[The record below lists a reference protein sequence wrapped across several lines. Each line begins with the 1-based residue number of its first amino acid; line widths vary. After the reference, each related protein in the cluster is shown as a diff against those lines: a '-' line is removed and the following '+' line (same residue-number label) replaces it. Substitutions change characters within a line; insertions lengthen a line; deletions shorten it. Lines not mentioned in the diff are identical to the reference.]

1 MKMDKKISA
10 AFVTMLFILGII
22 AVPVSAH
29 FTMGNHLPAYPFRS
43 QHFDPH
49 QMGPVGYVF
58 PGGGLFSLGAPGWY
72 WGSGQYPGYQSP
84 WPYWTSGVN
93 NPFPSQGPMGWY
105 QLDANNYAPFGAILT
120 STIKAGTK
128 FVSMW
133 EAFKKGQPG
142 GASDNPTIESLEV
155 EHQTRGD
162 LLVAFNVTRSWKQEM
177 RSRGLTAPGANQ
189 PQNAVNFTRIEFW
202 VPPEFTNI
210 NRQNI
215 VCSWTN
221 NYDLVTISTRR
232 HEDATGPYWKR
243 VRILTDTSPFGSAD
257 QRTYDKMDDAPD
269 SWLDKGVSTPNGP
282 FAFSPWKTFG
292 NITFSL
298 LPQNPTAEPALWS
311 FSDEWYYIRI
321 NDVIAPTIAG
331 AYFFKFTSLSTVDRS
346 LFGSGKVWAGMNVFP
361 TANYPVVL
369 VKGEVDPAII
379 TGTVRYGGW
388 NTSLYGSP
396 IEAPGRVRAVGIAD
410 DPYTGKS
417 TGRPVEARGYF
428 DLKWKGH
435 YEVEGVA
442 PGVYDI
448 YASAAGYPEM
458 KIASNVKILKG
469 QSYHVDGY
477 LIPGV
482 QIRGTVFSKC
492 GTGEV
497 PFPLKGADGNIKI
510 ELYRSLEDATS
521 MLPGGNTF
529 KAATWSPIGDGATN
543 WYNSFTDVSYAG
555 DYGWAFPWGAW
566 PNSPGQTSPTITSSL
581 EPTAKRLTAH
591 PRGVGPAQKWQVAG
605 GTTSFTFQFGREG
618 SYGAPS
624 DLTGHIPGF
633 DEVSTIGGFTTVTP
647 WYNATWASG
656 IGPGTYVTR
665 AWLYRY
671 VQTEIDGITFM
682 PVTFTVPSIEWPGN
696 VYIPFDLRLSSLVKK
711 EVHFHNVPGTLMESP
726 IGWGWSSEH
735 TKQWSSIYHGVSATQ
750 FYRFLLAELVSTGAS
765 NYKNPTGELVN
776 AYNMQPVDVV
786 VNFPNMI
793 EIAGFHELGMLYG
806 WGRNYGI
813 NSGLYTVK
821 AYMWGYVEQVFE
833 KVNLGLCGTTTYISD
848 HLYRGAKFNLT
859 LYSKD
864 WEHPTVDKYWSFP
877 YQPIYVQIWK
887 DGTLIGPKYAE
898 YFVMPMSMQGYGN
911 TSVAMWP
918 YMWNNPYFMIR
929 SHDSVA
935 QVFGTTGY
943 DCIYGPEARAYFPH
957 YFGPSAAFGEPNGV
971 HFRYYDGS
979 ENYNH
984 MWGNSYFS
992 SYGIGCAVGYYPYS
1006 FESGTYEFRGLTYG
1020 YVQKKPVV
1028 VYATKGDAISDIL
1041 IKLTQGAELQL
1052 NIKFKHEGVFE
1063 PIPFDAHLR
1072 VRVLDDKN
1080 NLVGEYITSDWWWQP
1095 QFEAGQPIT
1104 PGLPGT
1110 TVNYTRYAWNL
1121 KQRWPTALGANDA
1134 SFAWGHPYSWLTPG
1148 SSAGSSNGHR
1158 NLWRLNY
1165 VPAGTDMV
1173 KVVIAGLPDLYGWQY
1188 GAPCDPCLA
1197 TGPMGY
1203 DKAVPDAAPYG
1214 IDAYPNYKGGWKI
1227 QVHVVPVP
1235 RQPPWYQYTSF
1246 SNYLFGDEFQYGY
1259 LMGELTYTADMKPV
1273 YTNHLGPYELRYDVV
1288 VPGTHLGGESSL
1300 IFELDRRGLVTG
1312 TVYGYTYCD
1321 DWRTTAWTSVL
1332 FTAADGTVFTHYTF
1346 DGWFGAWLNAGPYT
1360 ASVVFWTPAKGEGYK
1375 VQTMPYHVSDGALGR
1390 FNIYLEQSGV
1400 PIPEFPVSA
1409 IVLASALA
1417 ASLFILRRK
1426 RR

>member
-1 MKMDKKISA
+1 MKMDKRINA
-10 AFVTMLFILGII
+10 AFVTMLFLLGII

-43 QHFDPH
+43 RHFDPH

-58 PGGGLFSLGAPGWY
+58 PGGGLFTNGAPGWY
-72 WGSGQYPGYQSP
+72 WGTGQYPGYQSP

-93 NPFPSQGPMGWY
+93 NPFPAQGPMGWY

-128 FVSMW
+128 PVSMW
-133 EAFKKGQPG
+133 EAFRKGVTTAPG
-142 GASDNPTIESLEV
+142 GVSDNPTIESLEV
-155 EHQTRGD
+155 EHQVRGD
-162 LLVAFNVTRSWKQEM
+162 LLLAFNVTASWKKEM
-177 RSRGLTAPGANQ
+177 HDRVAAWAGGPI
-189 PQNAVNFTRIEFW
+189 NAVNFTRIEFW
-202 VPPEFTNI
+202 IPPEFSTNI
-210 NRQNI
+210 ARQNI
-215 VCSWTN
+215 VPSWTN
-221 NYDLVTISTRR
+221 NYDLITISTRNR
-232 HEDATGPYWKR
+232 EDPTGPFWRR
-243 VRILTDTSPFGSAD
+243 VRIQTDTAPFSQAD
-257 QRTYDKMDDAPD
+257 QRTFDKADDAPD
-269 SWLDKGVSTPNGP
+269 SWLDQGISGSKGP
-282 FAFSPWKTFG
+282 FKFSPWKTFG

-298 LPQNPTAEPALWS
+298 LHTGTDPLYFP
-311 FSDEWYYIRI
+311 DEWYYIRI
-321 NDVIAPTIAG
+321 NDVVAPTIAG
-331 AYFFKFTSLSTVDRS
+331 AYFFKFTALSNNDRS
-346 LFGSGKVWAGMNVFP
+346 LTATGKPWAGMSTFP

-369 VKGEVDPAII
+369 VKGEVDPAVI
-379 TGTVRYGGW
+379 TGTIRYGGW
-388 NTSLYGSP
+388 NTSLYGTP
-396 IEAPGRVRAVGIAD
+396 IDAPGRVRAVGVAD

-435 YEVEGVA
+435 YEIEGVA

-469 QSYHVDGY
+469 QSYHIDGY
-477 LIPGV
+477 LVPGV

-497 PFPLKGADGNIKI
+497 PFPLLGFDRDIKI
-510 ELYRSLEDATS
+510 EIYRTLADAQS
-521 MLPGGNTF
+521 MLPGGSTS
-529 KAATWSPIGDGATN
+529 KAATWSPIGNGATLWSN
-543 WYNSFTDVSYAG
+543 TFTKGPYG
-555 DYGWAFPWGAW
+555 EYGWAFPWGAW
-566 PNSPGQTSPTITSSL
+566 ANSPGQTSPTITSPL
-581 EPTAKRLTAH
+581 EPTANRFTAN
-591 PRGVGPAQKWQVAG
+591 PRGVGPAQNWYVTSG
-605 GTTSFTFQFGREG
+605 GTSFTFQFGREG
-618 SYGAPS
+618 LYGAPC
-624 DLTGHIPGF
+624 DLVGHIPGF
-633 DEVSTIGGFTTVTP
+633 DEVVFDGVKTTVIP

-671 VQTEIDGITFM
+671 VQTEIDGVTFM

-696 VYIPFDLRLSSLVKK
+696 VYIPFDLRISSLVKK
-711 EVHFHNVPGTLMESP
+711 EVHFHDVPGTLMESP
-726 IGWGWSSEH
+726 IGWGWSDEN
-735 TKQWSSIYHGVSATQ
+735 TKYWTTARDPAAPGVLAGN
-750 FYRFLLAELVSTGAS
+750 FYRFLVAELAATGTT
-765 NYKNPTGELVN
+765 NYKNPVGEALY
-776 AYNMQPVDVV
+776 AYNMIPVNVI
-786 VNFPNMI
+786 FGSAFI
-793 EIAGFHELGMLYG
+793 EIAGFHEFGLTYG
-806 WGRNYGI
+806 WGRNYGV

-833 KVNLGLCGTTTYISD
+833 KVNLGLCNTVTLISD

-859 LYSKD
+859 VYSKD
-864 WEHPTVDKYWSFP
+864 WEHPTMDRFWSFP

-887 DGTLIGPKYAE
+887 DGTLVMPGYQAQ
-898 YFVMPMSMQGYGN
+898 FVMPITMQGYGN
-911 TSVAMWP
+911 TTVAMWP

-935 QVFGTTGY
+935 QVFGLTGY
-943 DCIYGPEARAYFPH
+943 ASPWGPDSRTYLPH
-957 YFGPSAAFGEPNGV
+957 YFGPSAGFGEAGGV

-979 ENYNH
+979 ENYLF
-984 MWGNSYFS
+984 MWSNGYFS
-992 SYGIGCAVGYYPYS
+992 DAGIGECVGYYPYS

-1028 VYATKGDAISDIL
+1028 FYATKGGIADIL

-1063 PIPFDAHLR
+1063 TIPFDAHLR

-1095 QFEAGQPIT
+1095 QFEAGQPT
-1104 PGLPGT
+1104 SPT
-1110 TVNYTRYAWNL
+1110 TTTANYTRYAWNL
-1121 KQRWPTALGANDA
+1121 RQRWPTPPLGINDA
-1134 SFAWGHPYSWLTPG
+1134 NFAWGHPFSGYTPG
-1148 SSAGSSNGHR
+1148 SATGSTNGHR

-1173 KVVIAGLPDLYGWQY
+1173 KVVIAGLPDLYGWAY
-1188 GAPCDPCLA
+1188 GSPCDPCLA

-1203 DKAVPDAAPYG
+1203 DKPVPDAAPYG
-1214 IDAYPNYKGGWKI
+1214 IDGYPNYKGAWKI
-1227 QVHVVPVP
+1227 QVHVVPIP
-1235 RQPPWYQYTSF
+1235 TQPPWYQYSSF
-1246 SNYLFGDEFQYGY
+1246 SNYIGYYGPGQYGF

-1273 YTNHLGPYELRYDVV
+1273 YINHLGPYELRYDVV

-1300 IFELDRRGLVTG
+1300 VFELDRRGLITG

-1321 DWRTTAWTSVL
+1321 DWRTAAWTTVL

-1360 ASVVFWTPAKGEGYK
+1360 ASVVFWTPTKGEGYK
-1375 VQTMPYHVSDGALGR
+1375 VQTMPYHVSDGAMGT

-1400 PIPEFPVSA
+1400 PIPEFPVST
-1409 IVLASALA
+1409 IVLAFGLA
-1417 ASLFILRRK
+1417 ASLAILRR
-1426 RR
+1426 RRRK